1 MVYLAAIL
9 TISSLFDASEWACPY
24 GWESTW
30 QHLYMAQ
37 PVGRI
42 TNQMTYA
49 NELLHPPALGRV
61 WRLGTV
67 DIPPCFLLPPPL
79 ELTLAATAGPSYVGT
94 MRDFGKGE
102 THDDHSRPR
111 KVRKVTTAMA
121 SASRERRPTY
131 CIRDSGLYPV
141 SLDDSQ

>member
-111 KVRKVTTAMA
+111 RSGRSRQPWRLLVGSAVQHTA
-121 SASRERRPTY
+121 SE
-131 CIRDSGLYPV
+131 IRAFTLFR
-141 SLDDSQ
+141 